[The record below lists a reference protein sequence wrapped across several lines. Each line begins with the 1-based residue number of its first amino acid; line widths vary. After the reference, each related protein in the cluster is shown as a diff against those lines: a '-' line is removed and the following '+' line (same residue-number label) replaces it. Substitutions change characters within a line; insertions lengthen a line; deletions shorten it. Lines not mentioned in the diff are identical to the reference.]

1 MFCPASPHWKC
12 RADVATEQQ
21 IWDALTKAGYSA
33 NQAAGIMGNMENES
47 SFDQEADA
55 IDSNGLDSLGLIQWN
70 KGTYPNAGKLVTG
83 NPGKDLAAQIAALKT
98 GTAGVASG
106 LQGSTAA
113 QVAGNWAQYVEV
125 CAGCQPGG
133 SQYNQRESNAAQ
145 ILSEAQSGKWPAGGA
160 GVSGG
165 SSGGSNPAGN
175 SGGSCSG
182 VSFTSPGSWLSPSA
196 WACTTGITNELGNIE
211 TGLKDA
217 GERLGLYVLGGIM
230 VLMGIWILFKDS
242 QGSKQQ
248 SSAPSGGNDDEKD
261 AAKTGTESASEDIAE
276 GAAVA

>member
-1 MFCPASPHWKC
+1 LPHWKE
-12 RADVATEQQ
+12 AAGVATEQQ
-21 IWDALTKAGYSA
+21 IWDAMTKAGYSA

-47 SFDQEADA
+47 SFNQEAAALDT
-55 IDSNGLDSLGLIQWN
+55 NGKMSVGLIQWN
-70 KGTYPNAGKLVTG
+70 EASYPNAGSLVTG
-83 NPGKDLAAQIAALKT
+83 NASKDLAAQIAALKT

-133 SQYNQRESNAAQ
+133 SQYSQRQANAAQ

-165 SSGGSNPAGN
+165 NNPTGN

-196 WACTTGITNELGNIE
+196 WACTSGVTGELYNIE

-217 GERLGLYVLGGIM
+217 GERLGLYVLGGIL

-242 QGSKQQ
+242 QQGSKQPSPSSGGDGAEEK
-248 SSAPSGGNDDEKD
+248 SSAKPAVES
-261 AAKTGTESASEDIAE
+261 TGEEIAE